1 MECEICHEK
10 INYFYHTFLPWQV
23 TVEPTETT
31 EGVRVQV
38 CSACGYERSEI
49 LSTVSHV
56 HQFGEW
62 RFTIFPSKDS
72 KGEIIRE
79 CNLNKEHFETYELPV
94 LNVTFYRYHL
104 LEEAN
109 CEKEG
114 VEVYSFVKDGQTLE
128 IKQIISRQ
136 DHTFEEKWSSNAFGH
151 WHASTCIHEGII
163 EDFGGHDYNNGY
175 CRICNYK
182 EPEEEHIHTFGKWE
196 VIQSPTTNSLGDLI
210 RICLTNTEH
219 FEFKKLPVLNTKEYD
234 YKVTKASTCSDEG
247 TAEYRIVV
255 DEQELVFEVSLPLSD
270 HPYEE
275 KWSTNN
281 QYHWHAATCFHTEQ
295 KKEYDAHTF
304 ENGKCKVC
312 NYIGYSEGL
321 SYELNE
327 DMISYKLTGL
337 GSSTDKNIVIP
348 AIYQGLPVT
357 KINYSVFQNYTSLES
372 IRISSGVEEIGDS
385 CFQGCTNL
393 KIVELPD
400 TLKKL
405 GTNCF
410 ASCNML
416 ENIELPQSLEILG
429 DTIWK
434 DCKNLKSIVFPSSLT
449 IVGSQLVQGCSNLE
463 YYEYDNALYLG
474 NQENPYLLLVQA
486 NDTLISSCTI
496 HEDTRFICSQAFA
509 ECISLKNIIIP
520 NQVISIGNSC
530 FNYCSGLE
538 YVILSKAVS
547 SIGRSAFSG
556 CNNLKYVYYM
566 GSE

>member
-1 MECEICHEK
+1 
-10 INYFYHTFLPWQV
+10 
-23 TVEPTETT
+23 
-31 EGVRVQV
+31 
-38 CSACGYERSEI
+38 
-49 LSTVSHV
+49 
-56 HQFGEW
+56 
-62 RFTIFPSKDS
+62 
-72 KGEIIRE
+72 
-79 CNLNKEHFETYELPV
+79 
-94 LNVTFYRYHL
+94 
-104 LEEAN
+104 
-109 CEKEG
+109 
-114 VEVYSFVKDGQTLE
+114 
-128 IKQIISRQ
+128 
-136 DHTFEEKWSSNAFGH
+136 
-151 WHASTCIHEGII
+151 
-163 EDFGGHDYNNGY
+163 
-175 CRICNYK
+175 
-182 EPEEEHIHTFGKWE
+182 
-196 VIQSPTTNSLGDLI
+196 
-210 RICLTNTEH
+210 
-219 FEFKKLPVLNTKEYD
+219 
-234 YKVTKASTCSDEG
+234 
-247 TAEYRIVV
+247 
-255 DEQELVFEVSLPLSD
+255 
-270 HPYEE
+270 
-275 KWSTNN
+275 
-281 QYHWHAATCFHTEQ
+281 
-295 KKEYDAHTF
+295 
-304 ENGKCKVC
+304 
-312 NYIGYSEGL
+312 
-321 SYELNE
+321 
-327 DMISYKLTGL
+327 MISYKLTGL

-357 KINYSVFQNYTSLES
+357 KINYSVFKNYTSLES

-434 DCKNLKSIVFPSSLT
+434 DCKNLKSIVFSSSLT

-474 NQENPYLLLVQA
+474 NQENPYMLLVQA

-566 GSE
+566 GSELEFENIVIGNLNSIDQFVYYYKAEPSEKGEWTFDANQNPFPFL